1 MIKEAEQPNLPSG
14 KEYWKSLDSLAET
27 PGFKDW
33 VSREFPEGASM
44 LEGVER
50 RSFVKLMAA
59 SFGLAGLGMSGCRR
73 PEHVI
78 LPYGKSPEEL
88 IPGVPA
94 FYATSHPT
102 GRGFQPLIVES
113 HQGRPTK
120 VEGNPS
126 YLPYGGSTDVYSQAS
141 VLDLYDP
148 DRAQGSFAR
157 ETLKNGVNRWK
168 KVSTDSV
175 LESLNDEVSAGKVA
189 ILANRSHSLLRQSLR
204 KKIASSGIQWFEHDA
219 VDYTSAEN
227 KLGKALGLK
236 KALRAVPDLS
246 SAKRVLSLDND
257 FLGNRESNELSNT
270 RAFMSGRKVLKAAD
284 AKKMNRLYIAE
295 SDLSRTGGVA
305 DHRIRVESSQ
315 MIGFASLV
323 ASELLS
329 QLGRSDQSLKKHL
342 KNLSSF
348 TQDHKRVG
356 C

>member
-33 VSREFPEGASM
+33 VAREFPEGASM
-44 LEGVER
+44 LEGVQR

-59 SFGLAGLGMSGCRR
+59 SFGLAGLGMTGCRR

-148 DRAQGSFAR
+148 DRSQG
-157 ETLKNGVNRWK
+157 
-168 KVSTDSV
+168 
-175 LESLNDEVSAGKVA
+175 
-189 ILANRSHSLLRQSLR
+189 
-204 KKIASSGIQWFEHDA
+204 
-219 VDYTSAEN
+219 
-227 KLGKALGLK
+227 AL
-236 KALRAVPDLS
+236 P
-246 SAKRVLSLDND
+246 AKP
-257 FLGNRESNELSNT
+257 
-270 RAFMSGRKVLKAAD
+270 
-284 AKKMNRLYIAE
+284 
-295 SDLSRTGGVA
+295 
-305 DHRIRVESSQ
+305 
-315 MIGFASLV
+315 
-323 ASELLS
+323 
-329 QLGRSDQSLKKHL
+329 
-342 KNLSSF
+342 
-348 TQDHKRVG
+348 
-356 C
+356 

>member
-33 VSREFPEGASM
+33 VACEFPEGASM
-44 LEGVER
+44 LEGVQR

-59 SFGLAGLGMSGCRR
+59 SFGLAGLGMTGCRR

-157 ETLKNGVNRWK
+157 QTLKNGVTRWK

-175 LESLNDEVSAGKVA
+175 LNVLNDEVSEGKVA
-189 ILANRSHSLLRQSLR
+189 VLTNRSHSLLRQSLQ
-204 KKIASSGIQWFEHDA
+204 KKVLSSGIQWFEHDA
-219 VDYTSAEN
+219 IDYTSAEN

-246 SAKRVLSLDND
+246 SAKRVLSLDSD
-257 FLGNRESNELSNT
+257 FLGNRESNE
-270 RAFMSGRKVLKAAD
+270 
-284 AKKMNRLYIAE
+284 
-295 SDLSRTGGVA
+295 
-305 DHRIRVESSQ
+305 
-315 MIGFASLV
+315 
-323 ASELLS
+323 
-329 QLGRSDQSLKKHL
+329 
-342 KNLSSF
+342 
-348 TQDHKRVG
+348 
-356 C
+356 

>member
-1 MIKEAEQPNLPSG
+1 MIMQNNQPDLPSG
-14 KEYWKSLDSLAET
+14 KDYWKSLDSLADT
-27 PGFKDW
+27 DGFKEW

-44 LEGVER
+44 LDGVQR

-59 SFGLAGLGMSGCRR
+59 SFGLAGLGMTGCRR
-73 PEHVI
+73 PEQVI

-94 FYATSHPT
+94 YYATSQPT
-102 GRGFQPLIVES
+102 SRGFQPLIVES

-157 ETLKNGVNRWK
+157 ETLKNGVNRWT
-168 KVSTDSV
+168 KVSTASILD
-175 LESLNDEVSAGKVA
+175 SLNDEVSEGKVA
-189 ILANRSHSLLRQSLR
+189 VLANRSHSLLRQSLQ

-219 VDYTSAEN
+219 IDYTSAEN
-227 KLGKALGLK
+227 NLGKALGLK
-236 KALRAVPDLS
+236 KALRAVPNLS
-246 SAKRVLSLDND
+246 TAKRVLSLDCD

-270 RAFMSGRKVLKAAD
+270 RAFMSGRKVLNSAD
-284 AKKMNRLYIAE
+284 ARKMNRLYIAE

-305 DHRIRVESSQ
+305 DHRLRVESSQ

-329 QLGRSDQSLKKHL
+329 KIGHSDQSLSLIHI
-342 KNLSSF
+342 
-348 TQDHKRVG
+348 
-356 C
+356 